1 MAIQLADHE
10 IEENATNPNFISSPV
25 AEPPVAEPTR
35 SGLER
40 FFDSFFHPGNIKWM
54 LVIGAAIVLGSS
66 LMLVTKEWSGWSAA
80 IKFLAILGYTA
91 AVYVFAEIGDRR
103 LGLKSTSNVLRA
115 LCILLMPVMF
125 LGLGWVATQESST
138 GLPVLF
144 EISILLLPATA
155 LLCVAGKN
163 VFQHFLRGHQLT
175 FLASYVLLAIA
186 GLMPRIANPVHPVWP
201 LICLACFW
209 AVMTVG
215 VIKVNRHVFWLTEEH
230 RMPRIF
236 GFFPILLLG
245 AQFLMLCG
253 TKLLFVIPPQWFG
266 LATVM
271 LAATILG
278 TTRSIASVFRAR
290 TGDLVRPLPWS
301 IALPLFVGVL
311 LAFVGVCVSFNGFR
325 FVGPTTYA
333 VVPTAIVAAALMM
346 VVAYDT
352 RHWGFTVL
360 ALVLVTCAYQCSPT
374 LIMEWI
380 NALKDRAAVAVNE
393 PKLPLAFYGITYLP
407 LLVVLTAASC
417 WLAKL
422 KRRDMSLPIQ
432 AFVTGVACLLWI
444 SSLSNVKATLVV
456 AAINVISFIAFGI
469 AFRDRR
475 YIVGT
480 LAGIVACAAVWVPF
494 ANAMFAADLNS
505 HWIALSLSCV
515 ALTLYGARFVDTLI
529 EWLPLPEDG
538 RTVLFVDG
546 NHCSI
551 PIANRLGLAM
561 LAGLCCVRLVWHTLM
576 TGNMAEPSS
585 LYTDVVL
592 MSALSL
598 ITYRKLHYLAGIA
611 TVILPVASAIN
622 FAHDLGYSWLDIGNV
637 ATMVATGL
645 SLSGQTVLRWTAYRE
660 DSPIAIRRSF
670 GFDMANFWIAPSV
683 RVAESRVQRLR
694 NWFRCHVVSLS
705 DLGTFVTVLA
715 GVVVVLPNLLLV
727 NLNWVIPGGLLNSAS
742 GCVMGWLVFTA
753 LIHRNRWAAGALAV
767 IAPIAAS
774 AAVVEFFPGYVGHEW
789 VPVIWVSVASLLCLA
804 YHFAGKEHFGI
815 ACLLCRVWL
824 SAIALVGFVYLSVP
838 LWIAVAI
845 AVATLLFARGKVIVP
860 GERMFLAILCNV
872 HALLL
877 VANLAGAH
885 GWVFHIYPAE
895 KVIAIAAALLPAMT
909 LSILVSDIWFRKISV
924 LGAQWWSTNLR
935 IIAAFLFV
943 ALCAGPNGSLATQSL
958 VLLGVALAMW
968 GELLAATRSQEQLR
982 AWSTLVIFGL
992 GIVWAWDQGWL
1003 PMGTG
1008 LSQLVLAVAAVLCLG
1023 LTKLVDRHP
1032 HFECFSSPLQIVG
1045 LIAPGV
1051 VAGLAIGDEI
1061 WASLNAHRLASSSFA
1076 HSFNYM
1082 ALLLSAA
1089 IYFVH
1094 GLAIGKRRYFVLST
1108 VILNLG
1114 LALVWFSH
1122 GFTDPQFYCVP
1133 IGLSILWIVELLKK
1147 ELPRQSQEPL
1157 RYIGALVILVSPVFG
1172 VLGSGWLHLF
1182 SLMVLCVLVILLAI
1196 GLRIRA
1202 LMYTGTA
1209 FLFADIGGMLI
1220 KSSVDNPAYLW
1231 VGGIG
1236 LGAVV
1241 IALAAICENHR
1252 ENVLAKIRLLSSE
1265 LATWN

>member
-1 MAIQLADHE
+1 MEIQLTDYE
-10 IEENATNPNFISSPV
+10 IEENATNPNYISSSV
-25 AEPPVAEPTR
+25 TEPTR

-40 FFDSFFHPGNIKWM
+40 FFDSFFHPANIKWM

-66 LMLVTKEWSGWSAA
+66 LMLVTKEWSEWSAA
-80 IKFLAILGYTA
+80 IKFFAILGYTA
-91 AVYVFAEIGDRR
+91 AIYVFAEVGDRR
-103 LGLKSTSNVLRA
+103 LGLKSTGNVLRA
-115 LCILLMPVMF
+115 LCILLMPIMF
-125 LGLGWVATQESST
+125 LVLGWVATQESST

-144 EISILLLPATA
+144 EVSVLFLPATA
-155 LLCVAGKN
+155 LLCVAGRN
-163 VFQHFLRGHQLT
+163 VFRHFLRGNQLT
-175 FLASYVLLAIA
+175 FLGSYALLATA
-186 GLMPRIANPVHPVWP
+186 GLLPRIANPVLAV
-201 LICLACFW
+201 ICLACFW

-253 TKLLFVIPPQWFG
+253 TKLLFVAPPQWFG

-271 LAATILG
+271 LAATVLG

-311 LAFVGVCVSFNGFR
+311 LAFVGVCVSFQGFH

-346 VVAYDT
+346 TVAYDT

-393 PKLPLAFYGITYLP
+393 PTLPLAFYGITYLP
-407 LLVVLTAASC
+407 LLAILTAASC
-417 WLAKL
+417 WLTKM
-422 KRRDMSLPIQ
+422 KRPDMSLPIQ
-432 AFVTGVACLLWI
+432 AFVTVVASLLWI

-456 AAINVISFIAFGI
+456 AAINVFSFVAYGI

-475 YIVGT
+475 YIAGT
-480 LAGIVACAAVWVPF
+480 LAGIVVCAAVWVPF
-494 ANAMFAADLNS
+494 ANAMFHADLNT

-515 ALTLYGARFVDTLI
+515 ALTLYGVKFVDKLI
-529 EWLPLPEDG
+529 NWLPLPEDG

-561 LAGLCCVRLVWHTLM
+561 LAGLGCVRLVWHTLT
-576 TGNMAEPSS
+576 TGNMAEPAS
-585 LYTDVVL
+585 LYTDFVL

-598 ITYRKLHYLAGIA
+598 ITYRKLHYLAGLA
-611 TVILPVASAIN
+611 TVILPAASAIN
-622 FAHDLGYSWLDIGNV
+622 FAHDLGYSWLEIGNV
-637 ATMVATGL
+637 ATMLAVGL
-645 SLSGQTVLRWTAYRE
+645 SLSGQMILQWTSFRE
-660 DSPIAIRRSF
+660 DTPIAIRRTF
-670 GFDMANFWIAPSV
+670 GFDIANSWIAPSL
-683 RVAESRVQRLR
+683 RVTESRGQRLR
-694 NWFRCHVVSLS
+694 SWFRCHVVTLS
-705 DLGTFVTVLA
+705 DLGTLVTILS
-715 GVVVVLPNLLLV
+715 GVVVVLPNLLWL
-727 NLNWVIPGGLLNSAS
+727 NLNWGIAGGLLNSAS
-742 GCVMGWLVFTA
+742 GYVMVWLVFTA
-753 LIHRNRWAAGALAV
+753 LIHHNRWAAGALAV

-774 AAVVEFFPGYVGHEW
+774 AVVVEFWPSYVGHEW
-789 VPVIWVSVASLLCLA
+789 VPVIWVSVASMLCLA

-815 ACLLCRVWL
+815 ACLLCRIWL
-824 SAIALVGFVYLSVP
+824 SSIALVGFVYLSHP
-838 LWIAVAI
+838 IRIAVAI

-872 HALLL
+872 HALLF

-885 GWVFHIYPAE
+885 GWVFHIYPVE
-895 KVIAIAAALLPAMT
+895 RVIAIAAALFPAMT
-909 LSILVSDIWFRKISV
+909 LSILVSEIWFRKINV
-924 LGAQWWSTNLR
+924 MGAQWWSANLR
-935 IIAAFLFV
+935 IISAFLFV
-943 ALCAGPNGSLATQSL
+943 ALCAGPSGSLTTQCL
-958 VLLGVALAMW
+958 VLLGIALAML
-968 GELLAATRSQEQLR
+968 GELLTATRSQEQLR
-982 AWSTLVIFGL
+982 AWSTLVLFGL

-1003 PMGTG
+1003 PIGTG

-1023 LTKLVDRHP
+1023 LTKMVNRHP
-1032 HFECFSSPLQIVG
+1032 RFDCFANPLQLVG
-1045 LIAPGV
+1045 LVAPGAV
-1051 VAGLAIGDEI
+1051 TGLALGDEI
-1061 WASLNAHRLASSSFA
+1061 WASLTAHRLASSSFA

-1089 IYFVH
+1089 IYFFH
-1094 GLAIGKRRYFVLST
+1094 GLSVGKRRYLLLST
-1108 VILNLG
+1108 VILNFG
-1114 LALVWFSH
+1114 LALVWFSN
-1122 GFTDPQFYCVP
+1122 GFTDPLFYCVP

-1147 ELPRQSQEPL
+1147 ELPRQSHEPL

-1196 GLRIRA
+1196 GLRVRA

-1209 FLFADIGGMLI
+1209 FLLADIAGMLI
-1220 KSSVDNPAYLW
+1220 RSSLDHPAFLW

-1236 LGAVV
+1236 LGATV

-1265 LATWN
+1265 LAAWN